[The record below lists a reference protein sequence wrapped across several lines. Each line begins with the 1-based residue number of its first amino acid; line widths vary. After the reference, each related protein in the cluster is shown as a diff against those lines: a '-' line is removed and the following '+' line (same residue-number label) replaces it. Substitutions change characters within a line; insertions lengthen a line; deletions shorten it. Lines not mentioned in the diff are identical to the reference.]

1 MLHSGIYKQLQVD
14 RLDLELILFVLA
26 LFSERVSSLFIVR
39 YIHCVREKKRR
50 YIGLNFDKFKY
61 IVVISCKECHEG
73 NAKLLTQQKSASP
86 NQCRYFTLC
95 IRQSPCIAKHKIIT
109 DNCS

>member
-39 YIHCVREKKRR
+39 YIHCVREKKRPT
-50 YIGLNFDKFKY
+50 
-61 IVVISCKECHEG
+61 VHW
-73 NAKLLTQQKSASP
+73 A
-86 NQCRYFTLC
+86 
-95 IRQSPCIAKHKIIT
+95 
-109 DNCS
+109 